1 MTRIEALQSLVA
13 SLNAEIAALKA
24 FDLDALAA
32 ATAAKEAGVGELAG
46 WNRDEMTPETR
57 ALAEEAAMLN
67 ETARV
72 YVNLMAANVR
82 TRLDAITGAKQVAYR
97 PQSAAA

>member
-1 MTRIEALQSLVA
+1 MTRTEALKSLVA
-13 SLNAEIAALKA
+13 SLTAEIAALKA

-32 ATAAKEAGVGELAG
+32 ATAAKEAGVGELADWG
-46 WNRDEMTPETR
+46 GEALTPEMR

-82 TRLDAITGAKQVAYR
+82 TRLDALSGAREVAYR
-97 PQSAAA
+97 PRSAAA